1 MRMPGPKVWLAILGV
16 VLALGITCCQFRG
29 SWSAGLI
36 DNVLKS
42 QPGVTFV
49 THTVARDMGFG
60 VRTADFQVMVSPEAT
75 ADQLSALG
83 RTFADQIHGSLVY
96 GGLGA
101 NLHVSRSSESFPD
114 QSGATM
120 YVSVDPSKTTPE
132 PPWQDWLK
140 LAKGDYAYGISGSAY
155 PGHDR
160 RPASTNLTVALRGY
174 RDQGNDLAESEFAAA
189 VRRLAM
195 DFPDSTTEWKVFDID
210 TNDAPSIRSENG
222 LPTAEHLALWERL
235 DRLAPTKGEFDLEPP
250 RFAVGKVPAGSER
263 DRIVGGQL
271 QLIKDSG
278 VPAVYELENEH
289 VTVRPGGCSKDVQEP
304 QPRMPADERLQTKLR
319 AQFESC
325 PR

>member
-1 MRMPGPKVWLAILGV
+1 MRKPGPKVWLAILGV

-60 VRTADFQVMVSPEAT
+60 VRTADFQVMVGPEAT

-83 RTFADQIHGSLVY
+83 RTFADQIHGSMVY

-174 RDQGNDLAESEFAAA
+174 RDLGNDLAESEFAAA

-210 TNDAPSIRSENG
+210 SNNAPSIRSDHG
-222 LPTAEHLALWERL
+222 LPTAEQLALWEAL
-235 DRLAPTKGEFDLEPP
+235 DQLAPTNGLFDLEPP
-250 RFAVGKVPAGSER
+250 RLSIEDVPAGADG
-263 DRIVGGQL
+263 DRVAVDQL
-271 QLIKDSG
+271 QLVKNSG
-278 VPAVYELENEH
+278 LPAVYEIEDEQ
-289 VTVRPGGCSKDVQEP
+289 VTVRPGGCSKDAQEP
-304 QPRMPADERLQTKLR
+304 QPRTPPLMDLQTKLR

>member
-1 MRMPGPKVWLAILGV
+1 MRKPGPKVWLAILGV

-83 RTFADQIHGSLVY
+83 RTFADQIHGSMVY

-140 LAKGDYAYGISGSAY
+140 LAKGDYAYDVTGWASPDGPWQPARTSLRVILRSY
-155 PGHDR
+155 DHVHD
-160 RPASTNLTVALRGY
+160 PLGA
-174 RDQGNDLAESEFAAA
+174 SEFADS
-189 VRRLAM
+189 VRRLIA
-195 DFPDSTTEWKVFDID
+195 DFADSTTAWHIFDAD
-210 TNDAPSIRSENG
+210 SNNAPSIRSDHG
-222 LPTAEHLALWERL
+222 LPTAEQLALWEAL
-235 DRLAPTKGEFDLEPP
+235 DQLAPTNGLFDLEPP
-250 RFAVGKVPAGSER
+250 RLSIEDVPAGADG
-263 DRIVGGQL
+263 DRVAVDQL
-271 QLIKDSG
+271 QLVKNSG
-278 VPAVYELENEH
+278 LPAVYEIEDEQ
-289 VTVRPGGCSKDVQEP
+289 VTVRPGGCSKDAQEP
-304 QPRMPADERLQTKLR
+304 QPRTPPLMDLQTKLR